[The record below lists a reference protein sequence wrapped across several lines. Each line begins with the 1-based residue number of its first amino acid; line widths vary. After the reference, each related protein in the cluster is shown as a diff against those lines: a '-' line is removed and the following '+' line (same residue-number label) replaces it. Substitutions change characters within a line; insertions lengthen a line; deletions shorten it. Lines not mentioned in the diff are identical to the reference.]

1 METKNAER
9 HPAGGQENA
18 LPHKGWRTT
27 VYNWESRDEQLVLPA
42 GDLAGVG
49 RKRDLI
55 NTLAVTDDNAVG
67 VEIILSNYTTVA
79 QTVMDFLALVIRSI
93 AVGDVADIDGRRIVE
108 VDRKPNVDEIIG
120 VTDCQPIVLRVP
132 SRERCVL
139 VGRLKVL
146 R

>member
-55 NTLAVTDDNAVG
+55 NTLAVTDDNTTGIV
-67 VEIILSNYTTVA
+67 IIFANDMTMT
-79 QTVMDFLALVIRSI
+79 QTVVDPLALVVWI
-93 AVGDVADIDGRRIVE
+93 ATAGDVADIDGRRIVE
-108 VDRKPNVDEIIG
+108 VDREPNVDEIIG